1 MHMSSEAI
9 NFISDSH
16 ASRYNFGTLE
26 GMLRDGTEAVPPWKM
41 NGRGAGNKTTLANI
55 AFE

>member
-1 MHMSSEAI
+1 MHMSSGAI

-26 GMLRDGTEAVPPWKM
+26 GMLRDGTEAVPLEM

-55 AFE
+55 VC

>member
-1 MHMSSEAI
+1 MSSGAI

-26 GMLRDGTEAVPPWKM
+26 GMLRDGNGGRPSLEM

-55 AFE
+55 AF